1 MPRYRG
7 WIAFFL
13 AIVLVLLVM
22 AFVLQVIVLLIPV
35 AIIAAIILW
44 LLSLLAKKRKK
55 PVVHVFVK
63 KF

>member
-1 MPRYRG
+1 MVRYRG

-13 AIVLVLLVM
+13 ALVLVLLVV

-44 LLSLLAKKRKK
+44 LFSLLVKKRRK
-55 PVVHVFVK
+55 PVVHVIVK